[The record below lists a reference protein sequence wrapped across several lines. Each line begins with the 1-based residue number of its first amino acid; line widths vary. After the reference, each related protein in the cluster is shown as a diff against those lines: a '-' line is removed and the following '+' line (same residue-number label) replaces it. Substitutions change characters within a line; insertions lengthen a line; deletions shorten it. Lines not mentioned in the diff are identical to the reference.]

1 MNHRRLITGQRLATL
16 FLIGCLLFNYPILS
30 LFSRDARLWG
40 VPALYVYIFIP
51 WAALIGLMAMVI
63 ELRRK

>member
-1 MNHRRLITGQRLATL
+1 MITGQRLAAL

-40 VPALYVYIFIP
+40 VPALYVYIFIS